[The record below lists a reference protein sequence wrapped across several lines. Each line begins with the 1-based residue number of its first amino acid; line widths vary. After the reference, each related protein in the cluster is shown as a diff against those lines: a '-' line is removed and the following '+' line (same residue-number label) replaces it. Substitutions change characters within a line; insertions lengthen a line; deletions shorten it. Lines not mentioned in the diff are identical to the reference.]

1 MNRSRTLR
9 PGADPMTTL
18 EVATRRPD
26 VRWRGRT
33 AAALL
38 LPIGPAAVAVL
49 RFVLPYE
56 TLDDSQDIVRDVAAH
71 QSTQSA
77 VVWLGFVATLTL
89 VPGVLAVGKV
99 ARASAPRLTAGALA
113 LVVPAYL
120 SIGWLVSSDA
130 AVLFSVRH
138 GLSTAV
144 AADSYSSLH
153 PVVLVAGVVFVV
165 GHVVGTVLL
174 GCALLRVA
182 VVPRAAAWAV
192 LVSQPV
198 HFVAAVI
205 LGSHLL
211 DLVGWG
217 LNAVG
222 FLAIALLVL
231 RMNDEQWAAA

>member
-1 MNRSRTLR
+1 VTAL
-9 PGADPMTTL
+9 DVTTAPA
-18 EVATRRPD
+18 E

-33 AAALL
+33 VAAVL
-38 LPIGPAAVAVL
+38 LPVGPAVVAVL
-49 RFVLPYE
+49 RFILPYE
-56 TLDDSQDIVRDVAAH
+56 TLDDSKEIVREVAAH
-71 QSTQSA
+71 QATQSA
-77 VVWLGFVATLTL
+77 VVWLGFLATLTL

-99 ARASAPRLTAGALA
+99 ARSSVPRLTAVALA

-144 AADSYSSLH
+144 AADSYVSLH

-174 GCALLRVA
+174 GCALLRVDA
-182 VVPRAAAWAV
+182 VPRPAALAV

-217 LNAVG
+217 LNAAG
-222 FLAIALLVL
+222 FAAVALVVH
-231 RMNDEQWAAA
+231 RMTDHEWATA

>member
-1 MNRSRTLR
+1 
-9 PGADPMTTL
+9 MTAL
-18 EVATRRPD
+18 EAEAPPPD
-26 VRWRGRT
+26 LRWRGRT

-38 LPIGPAAVAVL
+38 LPLGPAAVAVL

-56 TLDDSQDIVRDVAAH
+56 TLDDSREIVREVAAH
-71 QSTQSA
+71 QTTQSA
-77 VVWLGFVATLTL
+77 VVWLGFIATLTL
-89 VPGVLAVGKV
+89 VPGVLAAGKV
-99 ARASAPRLTAGALA
+99 TRSSAPRLTAVALA

-138 GLSTAV
+138 GLSTTV
-144 AADSYSSLH
+144 AADSYGSLH

-165 GHVVGTVLL
+165 GHVLGTVLL
-174 GCALLRVA
+174 GCALLRVPA
-182 VVPRAAAWAV
+182 VPRAAAVAV

-205 LGSHLL
+205 LESHLL

-222 FLAIALLVL
+222 FLAIALLIL